1 MFGKKTINKIRNKLF
16 INAMRQTL
24 REELPGI
31 LQRIQGNRA
40 ETITDTK
47 IILKEIVGDRGDQQQ
62 DLRIILNEELPKILN
77 RSGINCPTGINAST
91 PEVSV
96 EDLLN
101 SRFRGLQPI
110 DSIHVNSDVKRLNLV
125 TDSIEKNSLLGGVAT
140 AIIVAVM
147 FCKKYKYSLR
157 VITRNAVASPE
168 NFRKILEINGLDSFK
183 DVEFYSDVERNVQ
196 GKAIEKLTVAP
207 NDVFFATSWWSAQAI
222 KGTTIRKRFFYIIQE
237 VETFFYPHGEDH
249 YLCSRIMNDSNIDY
263 IINSHY
269 LNEYFMKNEKN
280 IIKNGIFFE
289 PAFSKKLYKINNFK
303 NKKKKKLFFYSR
315 PNNPRNMFHYG
326 VYLLDLAIKTGVL
339 DTEEWDIYFAGQD
352 VPKVCFSN
360 GYKPINKGLMDWEYY
375 GNFLGEIDLT
385 LSLMY
390 TPHPSYP
397 PYDAASSG
405 SIVLTNKCL
414 NKTDFSECKN
424 ILMEE
429 LDEEKFMEK
438 FEKAIELAK
447 NMKVRKENFEKS
459 TISHDWNKNLVT
471 VMSFMKDRI

>member
-1 MFGKKTINKIRNKLF
+1 MDSG
-16 INAMRQTL
+16 QTA
-24 REELPGI
+24 GI
-31 LQRIQGNRA
+31 DN
-40 ETITDTK
+40 
-47 IILKEIVGDRGDQQQ
+47 
-62 DLRIILNEELPKILN
+62 
-77 RSGINCPTGINAST
+77 
-91 PEVSV
+91 
-96 EDLLN
+96 
-101 SRFRGLQPI
+101 
-110 DSIHVNSDVKRLNLV
+110 
-125 TDSIEKNSLLGGVAT
+125 
-140 AIIVAVM
+140 
-147 FCKKYKYSLR
+147 
-157 VITRNAVASPE
+157 
-168 NFRKILEINGLDSFK
+168 
-183 DVEFYSDVERNVQ
+183 
-196 GKAIEKLTVAP
+196 
-207 NDVFFATSWWSAQAI
+207 
-222 KGTTIRKRFFYIIQE
+222 
-237 VETFFYPHGEDH
+237 
-249 YLCSRIMNDSNIDY
+249 
-263 IINSHY
+263 
-269 LNEYFMKNEKN
+269 
-280 IIKNGIFFE
+280 
-289 PAFSKKLYKINNFK
+289 
-303 NKKKKKLFFYSR
+303 
-315 PNNPRNMFHYG
+315 
-326 VYLLDLAIKTGVL
+326 
-339 DTEEWDIYFAGQD
+339 